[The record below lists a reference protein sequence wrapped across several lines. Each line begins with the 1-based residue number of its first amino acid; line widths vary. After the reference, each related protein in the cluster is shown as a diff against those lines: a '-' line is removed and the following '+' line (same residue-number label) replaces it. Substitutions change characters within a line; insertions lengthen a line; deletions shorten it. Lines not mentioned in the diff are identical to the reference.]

1 MVRVKVVREVVIELV
16 RSSILDV
23 WRVLTVWHR
32 GSCSSKPVSEHECGW
47 EEQGVTDRRECGN
60 KRKRRPVTWD
70 IPG

>member
-47 EEQGVTDRRECGN
+47 EEQGGD
-60 KRKRRPVTWD
+60 
-70 IPG
+70 